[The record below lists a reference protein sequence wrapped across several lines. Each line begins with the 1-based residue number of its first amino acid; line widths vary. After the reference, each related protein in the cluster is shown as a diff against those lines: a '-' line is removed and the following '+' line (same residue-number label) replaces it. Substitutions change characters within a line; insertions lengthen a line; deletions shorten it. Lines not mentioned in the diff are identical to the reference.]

1 MFPPIIKSF
10 QFYYFFATVHH
21 TKDAPRAPCANP
33 RSPNLNS
40 YLIVLPHF
48 TFLSTISWLKRRCPV
63 IDLVENRSSYGILI
77 FRRFLT
83 LWHFSSER
91 CFKHSTT
98 LYGIFECPILVK
110 RFFAN
115 FSFWNPVAMKLF
127 VFLYGLSTFQIF
139 HTLFRGFNQN
149 RLPNDSEV
157 HMNLRF
163 FTFWR
168 LSEEFVCLAELH
180 AFVSSRLPLMLAGSS
195 DPLTLATRNCS
206 LHTRRYAPR
215 PSGVETS
222 SFVML
227 TCCSASSSEP
237 LRNEIWTFTYHWTH
251 ILSFE
256 FPGKF
261 RICI

>member
-1 MFPPIIKSF
+1 MFQAFNHFIRDFRMP
-10 QFYYFFATVHH
+10 Y
-21 TKDAPRAPCANP
+21 PCKA
-33 RSPNLNS
+33 
-40 YLIVLPHF
+40 
-48 TFLSTISWLKRRCPV
+48 FLR
-63 IDLVENRSSYGILI
+63 
-77 FRRFLT
+77 
-83 LWHFSSER
+83 
-91 CFKHSTT
+91 
-98 LYGIFECPILVK
+98 
-110 RFFAN
+110 
-115 FSFWNPVAMKLF
+115 KLF
-127 VFLYGLSTFQIF
+127 ILKPSSHETFCFLYGLSTFQIF

-157 HMNLRF
+157 HMNLGF

-168 LSEEFVCLAELH
+168 LSEEFMCLAELH

-237 LRNEIWTFTYHWTH
+237 LRNEI
-251 ILSFE
+251 
-256 FPGKF
+256 
-261 RICI
+261 